1 MLETV
6 SLCKT
11 KYPPGM
17 ELAFQDNIQNKSESN
32 KTRSNITKSKRTP
45 TTSKLSTAEFVTRPV
60 VRLVSNSQNLEE
72 AAVMDTSR
80 GSSQIARARQI
91 AMYLLHISLCMS
103 YSTVAKLFGRDRTTV
118 AHACRTIED
127 LRDIP
132 ASDDAIL
139 KMEGILELLTEL
151 ADIDKKTFA

>member
-11 KYPPGM
+11 KYPPGI
-17 ELAFQDNIQNKSESN
+17 ELAFQENVQNKSKSN
-32 KTRSNITKSKRTP
+32 NARSNFAKSKCPP
-45 TTSKLSTAEFVTRPV
+45 TTSKLSRAEFVTRLV

-72 AAVMDTSR
+72 AAVMDTNR

-91 AMYLLHISLCMS
+91 AMYLLHTSLCMP

-139 KMEGILELLTEL
+139 KME
-151 ADIDKKTFA
+151 AYWSC